1 MATRDELELEWAL
14 KALRESGR
22 QASYALARRYYDGD
36 HPLMFATS
44 KFESTFGKQL
54 RTVADNLCPAVVDS
68 VADRL
73 KVTGVKAPIAPT
85 SSSTP
90 PAPRSRPPAP
100 PTPPAVNGDEPA
112 ELELEPEPPA
122 EPELEPPDENTELAR
137 RAWEIWQRNRMDVR
151 APETHL
157 EALLTGD
164 GYALVWPT
172 AGEAVIWSIPACDC
186 AVSYD
191 PNRPGVIRRACRV
204 WWDEDDGRIHVDIYT
219 EDHVRRWVTRGARKS
234 AQLSPRTTAREFLPY
249 VAESSGGGSFAV
261 EGVEPNPY
269 GRVPLVHF
277 PNRAYHRYGTSELKD
292 VYPLQDALN
301 KTVCDLLVSNEFAA
315 FRQRYATGWAPDE
328 PGNVSE
334 YGADRM
340 LYTSNELA
348 KFGTFDA
355 SDARNFLETIESFR
369 SEVAR
374 VSGTP
379 LHYLFITRGDFPSGE
394 AMKSAEARF
403 TRKVENRQTSFG
415 NQWED
420 LLALAVTMES
430 SSSTPVDGRELS
442 LEWESAEPTGLHEA
456 PAAGPPP
463 SSPPAAVTVAVPAAV

>member
-14 KALRESGR
+14 KALRESDR
-22 QASYALARRYYDGD
+22 QAGYRRARRYYDGD
-36 HPLMFATS
+36 HPLMFATA
-44 KFESTFGKQL
+44 KFESTFGRQL
-54 RTVADNLCPAVVDS
+54 AEVADNLCPAVVDS

-73 KVTGVKAPIAPT
+73 KVTGVKAPVGPT

-90 PAPRSRPPAP
+90 PAPRAPRPPAP
-100 PTPPAVNGDEPA
+100 PANGDGPPTGLEPGP
-112 ELELEPEPPA
+112 ELEPE
-122 EPELEPPDENTELAR
+122 LEVERTENAELASQ
-137 RAWEIWQRNRMDVR
+137 AWDIWTRNRMDVR

-157 EALLTGD
+157 EALLAGD

-172 AGEAVIWSIPACDC
+172 AGEAVIWSIPACDV

-204 WWDEDDGRIHVDIYT
+204 WWDEDDGRIHVDVYT
-219 EDHVRRWVTRGARKS
+219 EDVVKRWVTKGARKS
-234 AQLSPRTTAREFLPY
+234 ATLSARTTAREFLPY
-249 VAESSGGGSFAV
+249 VADSAGGGSFAV
-261 EGVEPNPY
+261 EGQEPNPY

-420 LLALAVTMES
+420 LLALALTMEGRETS
-430 SSSTPVDGRELS
+430 GRELS

-456 PAAGPPP
+456 PAAGPPSS
-463 SSPPAAVTVAVPAAV
+463 SSPAVTVAVEPAAA